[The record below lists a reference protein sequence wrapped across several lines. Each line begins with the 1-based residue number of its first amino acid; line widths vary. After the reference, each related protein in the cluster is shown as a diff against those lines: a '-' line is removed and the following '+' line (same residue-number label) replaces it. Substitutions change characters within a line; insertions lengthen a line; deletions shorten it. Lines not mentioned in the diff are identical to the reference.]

1 MKFKFNFRFSLRC
14 KKPKSDFQFRFS
26 IFSARKE
33 TEFDFTLCSPLFY
46 LLFIYFYLLFII
58 YLFISIAL
66 KKKKETDQLL
76 EKTDINILF
85 RFPLSCGIWEMHYK
99 SFFVFGLWH

>member
-1 MKFKFNFRFSLRC
+1 MLSAFLFIIYLF
-14 KKPKSDFQFRFS
+14 
-26 IFSARKE
+26 IFIYYL
-33 TEFDFTLCSPLFY
+33 FIYFY
-46 LLFIYFYLLFII
+46 LLFIYLFLFII

-99 SFFVFGLWH
+99 SFFVFGLWHRNWQSIIWREY